1 MSEAKNIRFQ
11 RAEKGGFYDTLKNRV
26 NAYFEE
32 NKISKHANTEMIL
45 KTIFILTV
53 FFGSYLLI
61 LSNMF
66 NAWQMLLLA
75 IVNGFFAA
83 LIGLNIAHDAIHG
96 SYSSKQ
102 WVNKSLATIF
112 NIIGAN
118 DYMWNISHNI
128 VHHSFTNIP
137 DHDEDIDQIPIIR
150 LNPKQELWKIHRYQH
165 IYTIFLYSLTSIS
178 WVFLKDFKKFF
189 QDKVGNYKMK
199 NPTVEY
205 FRLFGFKAVYYTL
218 FLIIPLMVI
227 ELPWYWIL
235 FGFVILHLVEGITL
249 ALIFQLAHVV
259 EGTEF
264 PEPDENGKMADNW
277 AALQMRSTS
286 DFATGYPIINFLF
299 GGLNFQ
305 VEHHLFPK
313 VCHTHYTKLAP
324 IVKKTAEE
332 FDLPYHSHKT
342 FLGAIRSHIHM
353 LKLFGRQEDLN
364 LAG

>member
-1 MSEAKNIRFQ
+1 MSNISTVRFLK
-11 RAEKGGFYDTLKNRV
+11 AEKGGFYDVLKARV
-26 NAYFEE
+26 NDYFET
-32 NKISKHANTEMIL
+32 NNISRHANGEMIL
-45 KTIFILTV
+45 KTVLILTV
-53 FFGSYLLI
+53 FFGSYLLL

-66 NAWQMLLLA
+66 NIWQMLLLV
-75 IVNGFFAA
+75 IINGFGAA

-96 SYSSKQ
+96 SYSSKK

-137 DHDEDIDQIPIIR
+137 DHDEDIEQIPIIR
-150 LNPKQELWKIHRYQH
+150 LNPKQKLWKIHRYQH
-165 IYTIFLYSLTSIS
+165 IYTFFLYGLTSIS
-178 WVFLKDFKKFF
+178 WVFIKDYKKFF
-189 QDKVGNYKMK
+189 QPKIGSYTMK

-205 FRLFGFKAVYYTL
+205 FRLFGFKAIYYVL
-218 FLIIPLMVI
+218 FLVIPLVVI
-227 ELPWYWIL
+227 DLAWWQIL
-235 FGFVILHLVEGITL
+235 IGFVIMHLVEGITL

-259 EGTEF
+259 EGTQF
-264 PEPDENGKMADNW
+264 PEPDEKGKINDDW
-277 AALQMRSTS
+277 AAHQMRTTS

-324 IVKKTAEE
+324 IVKETAEE
-332 FDLPYHSHKT
+332 YGLPYHSHKT
-342 FLGAIRSHIHM
+342 FIGAIKSHMHM
-353 LKLFGRQEDLN
+353 LKQFGTQKDLK
-364 LAG
+364 AA